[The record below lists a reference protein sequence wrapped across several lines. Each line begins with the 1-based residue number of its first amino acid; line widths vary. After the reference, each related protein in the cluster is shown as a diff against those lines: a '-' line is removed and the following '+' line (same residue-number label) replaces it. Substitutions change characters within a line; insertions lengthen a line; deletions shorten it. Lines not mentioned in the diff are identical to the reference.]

1 LNLHKELKYA
11 AHYTINDLPQSNKAY
26 TDDLKL
32 VLNQIGI
39 SNHLHNDSI
48 TEEESIWAK
57 AEIQDKSVA
66 IQPLLH
72 NKGFVPDVKGM
83 GLRDAIYLLESKGL
97 TVRVKG
103 VGKVVRQSVT
113 PGTPLGLVKVIQI
126 QLGKA

>member
-1 LNLHKELKYA
+1 VNLIRDYILNRISKIDPA
-11 AHYTINDLPQSNKAY
+11 VSMP
-26 TDDLKL
+26 DLKAIGPEL
-32 VLNQIGI
+32 TSEIVEKIAKDERTLN
-39 SNHLHNDSI
+39 
-48 TEEESIWAK
+48 TPK

-72 NKGFVPDVKGM
+72 NMGKVPDVKGM

-103 VGKVVRQSVT
+103 VGKVVKQSIQ